1 MAMES
6 KHLAVTAYPLGID
19 LGEKPYVAIL
29 IGYQFLVLF
38 RQLPVRNIPSTDS
51 HLAPMIRGCQ
61 EYHVILL
68 RTLIGSRGTPWIGV
82 SWIVFRSFITSFVLD
97 M

>member
-1 MAMES
+1 MES
-6 KHLAVTAYPLGID
+6 KYLAVTAYPAGFD
-19 LGEKPYVAIL
+19 LREKPYVAIL

-38 RQLPVRNIPSTDS
+38 RQLTVRNIPSTDS
-51 HLAPMIRGCQ
+51 HLTPLIRGCQ

-68 RTLIGSRGTPWIGV
+68 RTLIGSPETPWIGV
-82 SWIVFRSFITSFVLD
+82 SWIGFRSFITSFVLD